1 MSHATFA
8 QADSA
13 GFPIFMIR
21 RILFLLPAVLALAS
35 CGKSPTAS
43 NPEASGIQDAPVQIE
58 TTGPIDPIAVPTAQR
73 GGTLT
78 TWYGPYPK
86 SLNSWL
92 DANEFSVTI
101 SGLMFES
108 LLTMDSTT
116 NEPIGILASSWEIS
130 PDKKTYTFHIDPRAK
145 WSDGQPV
152 TAEDVQFYYDV
163 IMNPKNLTSVYRVD
177 LSRFSRPEV
186 IDEHTI
192 RITAQQPH
200 WANFWTAGGMAAFPK
215 HAWKDVDFN
224 KQNFAFPV
232 VSGPYKLGEVKTNR
246 SVQLVRRG
254 DWWGRAKRYNIGKYN
269 FDYLVFKA
277 MEDRDKVLELLK
289 AGEIDLFPI
298 YTAQIWIQKT
308 NFPQVQKN
316 WIIRQE
322 IYNKEP
328 IGFQGFALNLRRPL
342 FQDPRVRQALA
353 LLLDRQLMNDK
364 LMFNQYFLQNSYY
377 PDLYP
382 NNENPAAPALKFDAD
397 KARALLA
404 EAGWTPGP
412 DGILQKNGQPF
423 SFTILDFD
431 TTELRHLNIYL
442 QALKSVGINANI
454 EMISLST
461 FTKRL
466 DMHDFDVCPM
476 NWGASRLRDP
486 EPIWSSK
493 TADQT
498 ASFNI
503 PGVKDAEIDRL
514 IELQKTEMDSTKR
527 DDILRQIDTKL
538 VAIQPYILMWNKD
551 KHDLLYWNKFG
562 TPKYVLDK
570 YDKED
575 SALVYWWYDPAKAAA
590 LAQAE
595 KTNTALPPAP
605 SKVVYSGE

>member
-1 MSHATFA
+1 
-8 QADSA
+8 
-13 GFPIFMIR
+13 MIR
-21 RILFLLPAVLALAS
+21 RTLFLLTAALALAS

-43 NPEASGIQDAPVQIE
+43 SQEVTGIKDAPVQIE
-58 TTGPIDPIAVPTAQR
+58 ATGPIDPIAVPTAQK
-73 GGTLT
+73 GGTFT
-78 TWYGPYPK
+78 MWYGPYPK

-92 DANEFSVTI
+92 DTNEFAITV
-101 SGLMFES
+101 SGLMFEP
-108 LLTMDSTT
+108 LLTMNSTT
-116 NEPIGILASSWEIS
+116 NDPVGILASSWEIS

-192 RITAQQPH
+192 RITAQEPH
-200 WANFWTAGGMAAFPK
+200 WANFWIAGGMVAFPK
-215 HAWKDVDFN
+215 HVWKDVDFN

-254 DWWGRAKRYNIGKYN
+254 DWWGRAKRFNIGKYN

-277 MEDRDKVLELLK
+277 LEDRNKALEMLK
-289 AGEIDLFPI
+289 TGEIDLLSV
-298 YTAQIWIQKT
+298 YTAQIWMQKT

-316 WIIRQE
+316 WIVKQE
-322 IYNKEP
+322 IYNREP
-328 IGFQGFALNLRRPL
+328 IGFQGFAMNLRRPL
-342 FQDPRVRQALA
+342 FQDLRVRQALA

-382 NNENPAAPALKFDAD
+382 NSVNPAAPVLKFDTD

-412 DGILQKNGQPF
+412 NGILQKDGQPF
-423 SFTILDFD
+423 SFTILDF
-431 TTELRHLNIYL
+431 EMAERRHMEIYV
-442 QALKSVGINANI
+442 QALQSVGIQAKL
-454 EMISLST
+454 EMISLSS
-461 FTKRL
+461 FTKRM
-466 DMHDFDVCPM
+466 DTHDFDVCPM
-476 NWGASRLRDP
+476 NWGAVRLRDP
-486 EPIWSSK
+486 EAIFSSK

-498 ASFNI
+498 ASQNI

-514 IELQKTEMDSTKR
+514 IELQKTEMDSAKR
-527 DDILRQIDTKL
+527 DDILRQIDARL
-538 VAIQPYILMWNKD
+538 IAIQPYILMWNQD

-562 TPKYVLDK
+562 TPQDVLDK
-570 YDKED
+570 YDRED
-575 SALVYWWYDPAKAAA
+575 SALVYWWYDPAKEAA

-605 SKVVYSGE
+605 AKVIYSGE